1 MSFLVVGL
9 NHRTASVD
17 IRDRV
22 AVPDH
27 SLPSVL
33 ERLHRQAS
41 ISECAV
47 LSTCNRLEAY
57 LVSDLPDLA
66 IDDAVE
72 MFGIQSGLGK
82 DALRK
87 HLIVYR
93 DREVAS
99 HLFQVASG
107 LDSMIMGEPQI
118 AGQVKEA
125 GAAALERGTS
135 RALLNRLFSCA
146 LGASKRARSETEI
159 GVGAVSVGFAAVEL
173 ARKIFGDLRGRVGL
187 VLGAG
192 EMSELTAR
200 HLAQNGVGYLIVAS
214 RTFER
219 AKDLA
224 DRVGGQA
231 MGWQEAV
238 ESLHRAD
245 IVISSTGAPKYI
257 LHRESVAEAMKRR
270 RNQQMFLI
278 DIAVPR
284 DIDPEVGELYNV
296 FLYDV
301 DDLQSVV
308 GVNLKKRQEE
318 AEKAR
323 RILEEEV
330 TSFISWQNSLQ
341 VVPII
346 TALRRYFQDV
356 MEEEL
361 AHARLSEFS
370 DAQMA
375 KVAEV
380 LRRYMNKILHAPQT
394 RLKEATERGNPLS
407 YVESLVHLF
416 DLQTESKAVTEEP
429 SESAS
434 EALRNVVLDGQTP
447 GHRESR

>member
-1 MSFLVVGL
+1 
-9 NHRTASVD
+9 
-17 IRDRV
+17 
-22 AVPDH
+22 
-27 SLPSVL
+27 
-33 ERLHRQAS
+33 
-41 ISECAV
+41 
-47 LSTCNRLEAY
+47 
-57 LVSDLPDLA
+57 
-66 IDDAVE
+66 
-72 MFGIQSGLGK
+72 
-82 DALRK
+82 
-87 HLIVYR
+87 
-93 DREVAS
+93 
-99 HLFQVASG
+99 
-107 LDSMIMGEPQI
+107 
-118 AGQVKEA
+118 
-125 GAAALERGTS
+125 
-135 RALLNRLFSCA
+135 
-146 LGASKRARSETEI
+146 
-159 GVGAVSVGFAAVEL
+159 
-173 ARKIFGDLRGRVGL
+173 
-187 VLGAG
+187 
-192 EMSELTAR
+192 
-200 HLAQNGVGYLIVAS
+200 
-214 RTFER
+214 
-219 AKDLA
+219 
-224 DRVGGQA
+224 
-231 MGWQEAV
+231 
-238 ESLHRAD
+238 
-245 IVISSTGAPKYI
+245 
-257 LHRESVAEAMKRR
+257 
-270 RNQQMFLI
+270 MFLI

-380 LRRYMNKILHAPQT
+380 LRRYVNKILHAPQT
-394 RLKEATERGNPLS
+394 RLKEATERGNPLY

-416 DLQTESKAVTEEP
+416 DLQTESKVETEEP

-434 EALRNVVLDGQTP
+434 EAQRNVVLDGQTP